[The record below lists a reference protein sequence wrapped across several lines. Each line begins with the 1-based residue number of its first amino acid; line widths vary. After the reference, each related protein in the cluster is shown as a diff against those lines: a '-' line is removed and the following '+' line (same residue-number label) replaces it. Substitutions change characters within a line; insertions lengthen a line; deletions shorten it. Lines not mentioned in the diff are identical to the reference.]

1 MNKLIIFSLAFT
13 LLSCQDSKIGF
24 VDYASLMNQY
34 NAKVNLENTFQQ
46 KAQEFARKRDSI
58 SQIFQMEAQ
67 SFQQRAQNMN
77 PEKAQQEYAD
87 LQNRG
92 QQIGQQLQIE
102 EQMIQE
108 QGSQK
113 MDSLLKTVRQKISG
127 YGKSKGFKFIL
138 AGGEGGTVLYGSESE
153 DVTTTVLEFLNKS
166 EE

>member
-13 LLSCQDSKIGF
+13 LLSCQESKIGF

-34 NAKVNLENTFQQ
+34 NAKVSLESTFQQ

-58 SQIFQMEAQ
+58 SQTFQIEAQ

-113 MDSLLKTVRQKISG
+113 MDSLLKTVRQKISE
-127 YGKSKGFKFIL
+127 YGKSNGFKYIL
-138 AGGEGGTVLYGSESE
+138 AGGEGGTVLFGSERE
-153 DVTTTVLEFLNKS
+153 DVTTALLKFLNNS